1 MKVSPFIRVAA
12 GMLVAAPALH
22 AQWKTETYN
31 LKGGWTAIYLHGDAS
46 HVTPAELFK
55 NRPEVLQVW
64 RWNPNPDQIQ
74 FSGTPSQPN
83 ANSSEWT
90 IWNRNDPDE
99 QTLTG
104 MIGQAA
110 YLVQCSGTAAT
121 TIQVP
126 ITQKPKP
133 PAATWLITGA
143 NFLGFPAASPAP
155 TFSSYF
161 ASFPAAITSPSKV
174 YKYIGGDL
182 TSSNPM
188 QVSPT
193 AERPDRNTAYWFE
206 ATTVGDFTAP
216 VEYELPSSSGLAYGR
231 TGDLI
236 TVGVKNRTTSA
247 MTLTFTPQASEP
259 APTGQPGVTGSV
271 PLTRRVFDSASQQYV
286 ETPLAGGFTVTV
298 PASGRMDLQFGIDRS
313 QMSGDADA
321 LFASLLRVTD
331 SGKFTDVYLPVSAQV
346 ASPAGLWIGEVS
358 VNSVGSQVAGS
369 PGSTTPRA
377 FPLRTHIHV
386 DASGVA
392 RLLSQVFVGTL
403 NEPGNLSGICTKEA
417 GLLPAGKSDA
427 LRLVSSH
434 LPLDR
439 VIPGSGSF
447 ATGAELSFV
456 VTIPFDDPTNP
467 FVHAYHPDHDN
478 RDARLAPLP
487 KGQESYDLRR
497 TMRFTFTASPPD
509 GSTVTGWGSSVYGGT
524 FSETIEGL
532 NKASLNVGGSFQL
545 RRISEVADI
554 TVN

>member
-1 MKVSPFIRVAA
+1 MKVSPFLRVTA
-12 GMLVAAPALH
+12 GMLLAAPALH

-74 FSGTPSQPN
+74 FSGTPAQPN

-161 ASFPAAITSPSKV
+161 ASFPSATASPSKV

-182 TSSNPM
+182 TNSNPM
-188 QVSPT
+188 VVSPS

-216 VEYELPSSSGLAYGR
+216 VEYELPGTSGLAYGR

-247 MTLTFTPQASEP
+247 MTLTFAPQSSEP
-259 APTGQPGVTGSV
+259 APTGQPGVTGPV

-313 QMSGDADA
+313 QMTGDADA

-346 ASPAGLWIGEVS
+346 ASPAGLWIGEVQ
-358 VNSVGSQVAGS
+358 VNAVGSQVAGS

-386 DASGVA
+386 DAQGSA

-403 NEPGNLSGICTKEA
+403 NQPGNLSGICTKEA
-417 GLLPAGKSDA
+417 GLLPAGKADA

-439 VIPGSGSF
+439 VINGSGNF
-447 ATGAELSFV
+447 ATGSELSFV
-456 VTIPFDDPTNP
+456 VSIPFDDPTNP

-487 KGQESYDLRR
+487 AGQESYNLRR
-497 TMRFTFTASPPD
+497 TMRFTFTASPPS
-509 GSTVTGWGSSVYGGT
+509 GSAITGWGSSVFGGT
-524 FSETIEGL
+524 FTETIEGL
-532 NKASLNVGGSFQL
+532 NKVPLNVSGIFQL